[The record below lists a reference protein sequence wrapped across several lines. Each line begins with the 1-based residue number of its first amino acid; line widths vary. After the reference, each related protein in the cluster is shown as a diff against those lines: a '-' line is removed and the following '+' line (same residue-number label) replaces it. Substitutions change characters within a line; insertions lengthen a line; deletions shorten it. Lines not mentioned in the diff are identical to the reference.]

1 MLLDIL
7 LIAAMDI
14 LRLKRFNMNYNAERY
29 LALKRYELEVK
40 RDKIRALL
48 WNVSI
53 GSLYAMAVIQVFTGV
68 IS

>member
-1 MLLDIL
+1 
-7 LIAAMDI
+7 
-14 LRLKRFNMNYNAERY
+14 MNYSAERY

-40 RDKIRALL
+40 RDKMRALL

-53 GSLYAMAVIQVFTGV
+53 GGIYAMVVIQVFTGV

>member
-1 MLLDIL
+1 
-7 LIAAMDI
+7 
-14 LRLKRFNMNYNAERY
+14 MNYNAERY
-29 LALKRYELEVK
+29 LALKRHELEVK

-53 GSLYAMAVIQVFTGV
+53 GGIYTMVVIQVFTGV